1 MPGVESGDTGSKD
14 PTSRSPAAGRLV
26 RSYYA
31 AARRGCRGCHD
42 VVVGAT
48 REWAVGVVRRLGT
61 ERVVLAAYL
70 AFTVWVLVDPSRDTQ
85 RVWATVAAIGY
96 AAALLGLSVGLGPRR
111 SCLVAA
117 VGSVVVPTA
126 LLVARGMGQPEIRV
140 VHSGALQ
147 LVAAGSPYLPDPSS
161 VYDYRPYLPALYVFG
176 ALPGGDLRLP
186 ALALLVAALAAVRF
200 WSRRV
205 PEGPDDQRAVLDTR
219 LALLVA
225 CPLVAAAVAVSGV
238 DVPQAALTVLAIA
251 LVSRRRYGWSA
262 VAIGLT
268 MAMKPTGICAAFVLT
283 LCIYRRDGVRA
294 ALVFAALTTVTALV
308 AVLPV
313 ARVAPRAMWDNV
325 VEFPSG
331 ESLVQSPAASP
342 LPGVLLRLA
351 GLPSWASLALVLV
364 AALAFGVWCVVRSSP
379 EVSWAASRIALG
391 LCLAFLLVPYSRVGY
406 FLVPVLVFFPF
417 QWVAARAPASAAPAP
432 G

>member
-1 MPGVESGDTGSKD
+1 MGLTRDRAV
-14 PTSRSPAAGRLV
+14 A
-26 RSYYA
+26 
-31 AARRGCRGCHD
+31 
-42 VVVGAT
+42 VVH
-48 REWAVGVVRRLGT
+48 RLGT

-70 AFTVWVLVDPSRDTQ
+70 AFTLWVLVDPSRETQ
-85 RVWATVAAIGY
+85 RVWAMVAAIGY

-117 VGSVVVPTA
+117 VGSVVVPTV

-147 LVAAGSPYLPDPSS
+147 LLAAGSPYLPDPSS
-161 VYDYRPYLPALYVFG
+161 VYDYRPYLPALYAFG

-186 ALALLVAALAAVRF
+186 ALALLVGSLVAVRL
-200 WSRRV
+200 WSRRI
-205 PEGPDDQRAVLDTR
+205 PAGPDDQHAALDTR

-225 CPLVAAAVAVSGV
+225 CPLVAAAIAVSGV

-251 LVSRRRYGWSA
+251 LVARQRYGWSA
-262 VAIGLT
+262 IAIGLT
-268 MAMKPTGICAAFVLT
+268 MAMKPTGVCAAFVLT
-283 LCIYRRDGVRA
+283 LCIYRRDGVAA
-294 ALVFAALTTVTALV
+294 ALRFGALSAVTALV
-308 AVLPV
+308 GVLPV
-313 ARVAPRAMWDNV
+313 ARVDPRAMWDNV
-325 VEFPSG
+325 VGFPSG

-351 GLPSWASLALVLV
+351 GVPSWASLALVLV
-364 AALAFGVWCVVRSSP
+364 AALAFGVWCVLRSSP

-417 QWVAARAPASAAPAP
+417 QWVQARTPGLAAPTT